1 MTIKPATVHAAL
13 KRYAARGEHCDMR
26 QFNGRSNPQRKI
38 SNELKEQLLNRTL
51 LQQWSGF
58 NL

>member
-26 QFNGRSNPQRKI
+26 QYNGRSNPQRKI

-51 LQQWSGF
+51 LQ
-58 NL
+58 